1 MNRMMWTSLLLLP
14 VALFLSGCGGHSPN
28 HSVGASADDADIR
41 ANLAKLN
48 AEDRQLAEAQ
58 KFCAVEKENRLGEM
72 GEPFK
77 VMVKGEPV
85 FLCCKGCRKQAL
97 ADPEKTLA
105 AVETLKKT
113 P

>member
-1 MNRMMWTSLLLLP
+1 MKSRTWNLFLMLP
-14 VALFLSGCGGHSPN
+14 VALFLAGCGGAPSHRD
-28 HSVGASADDADIR
+28 HDLTGDADIK
-41 ANLAKLN
+41 ANLSTLN